1 MWLYLVPVV
10 VVRFD
15 ARGLHSLAAR
25 DSAAAAVPV
34 IKHPVG
40 LFGTL
45 ERQDGGLTLIPFEG
59 GRS

>member
-1 MWLYLVPVV
+1 M
-10 VVRFD
+10 VRFD